1 MKSVSQ
7 VHVCVDDGVPG
18 FYLARVTAVKVETRN
33 PGSPEIHA
41 LRNGTIAQNNRKW
54 EVNILQI
61 ELACGASTENA
72 QSTGINLTLGIG
84 INRQPPQ
91 KRRADFALLAHSVA
105 LLGSLLG
112 SRVSGLTPQTAQ
124 SPERRTFFTSRYSRT
139 ERSA

>member
-18 FYLARVTAVKVETRN
+18 FYLARVTAVTVETRN
-33 PGSPEIHA
+33 PGSPEIPA

-72 QSTGINLTLGIG
+72 QSTRINLTLGIG
-84 INRQPPQ
+84 INRHHL
-91 KRRADFALLAHSVA
+91 RSDAR
-105 LLGSLLG
+105 
-112 SRVSGLTPQTAQ
+112 
-124 SPERRTFFTSRYSRT
+124 TSRCWPTRWHFWDRCWGLGYL
-139 ERSA
+139 RSDPTDRSITRATDVFHIEVLEN